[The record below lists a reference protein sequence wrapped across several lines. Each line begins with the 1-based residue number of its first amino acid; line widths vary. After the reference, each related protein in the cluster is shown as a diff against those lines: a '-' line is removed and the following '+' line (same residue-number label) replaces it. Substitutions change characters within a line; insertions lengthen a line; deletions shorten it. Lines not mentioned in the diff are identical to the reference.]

1 MRTGL
6 FKETLLETIERNC
19 LRWVW
24 AIKHYNIAL
33 LPFALMWLREH
44 VAPQRALPNSTKTR
58 VDGECAGLVRDL
70 ADQTL
75 VKAYKRGL
83 YTSDHYGAMTW
94 SSPPERCVLFFDD
107 IQINKNVR
115 RLMKQ
120 KRYSVTFDRA
130 FEQVIKACA
139 GRRAGKWHTTWIT
152 PRIMRAYA
160 ALYDA
165 GSCIRSRCG
174 TRKASSSAAA
184 TASRSAACSS
194 PSRNSRTRATH
205 RRSASRCSMASC
217 AMGLSAQRRQEAH
230 GRAGRSR
237 LPHNPARGIPRASC
251 GRREQAAARPAAGRW
266 NSTPRRPPNGSPAR
280 RRRRKLTRS
289 HCSPLSSPA
298 QAGDPAV
305 RRACCELCASLT
317 AGCPAFA
324 GHDSCGGR

>member
-1 MRTGL
+1 MPIDPDLLMLAAEEVAAMRTGL

-44 VAPQRALPNSTKTR
+44 VTPQRALPDSTKTR

-107 IQINKNVR
+107 IKINKNVR

-120 KRYSVTFDRA
+120 KRYTVTFDRA

-160 ALYDA
+160 ALYDRGLVHSFEVWNEKGDLVGGGYGVALGHVFFTESQFSHESNTSKVGFAVLNVHLAQWGYLLNDGKKHTDVLEEA
-165 GSCIRSRCG
+165 GFRTIPRDEFLAHLADGAHGGGKTGRWQAEFDTAQAAEWQPG
-174 TRKASSSAAA
+174 AKAAA
-184 TASRSAACSS
+184 
-194 PSRNSRTRATH
+194 
-205 RRSASRCSMASC
+205 
-217 AMGLSAQRRQEAH
+217 
-230 GRAGRSR
+230 
-237 LPHNPARGIPRASC
+237 
-251 GRREQAAARPAAGRW
+251 
-266 NSTPRRPPNGSPAR
+266 
-280 RRRRKLTRS
+280 
-289 HCSPLSSPA
+289 
-298 QAGDPAV
+298 
-305 RRACCELCASLT
+305 
-317 AGCPAFA
+317 
-324 GHDSCGGR
+324 

>member
-1 MRTGL
+1 MPIDPDLLMLAAEEVAAMRTGL

-33 LPFALMWLREH
+33 LPFALMWLRET
-44 VAPQRALPNSTKTR
+44 VTPQRTLPDSTQTR

-107 IQINKNVR
+107 MKINKNVR

-160 ALYDA
+160 ALYDRGLVHSFEVWNEKSELVGGGYGVALGRVFFTESQFSHESNTSKVGFAVLNAHLAQWGYLLNDGKKHTDVLEEA
-165 GSCIRSRCG
+165 GFRTISRADFLAHLADG
-174 TRKASSSAAA
+174 AAGGGKTGRWQVEFD
-184 TASRSAACSS
+184 TA
-194 PSRNSRTRATH
+194 
-205 RRSASRCSMASC
+205 
-217 AMGLSAQRRQEAH
+217 
-230 GRAGRSR
+230 
-237 LPHNPARGIPRASC
+237 
-251 GRREQAAARPAAGRW
+251 QAAEWQPGAKEAA
-266 NSTPRRPPNGSPAR
+266 
-280 RRRRKLTRS
+280 
-289 HCSPLSSPA
+289 
-298 QAGDPAV
+298 
-305 RRACCELCASLT
+305 
-317 AGCPAFA
+317 
-324 GHDSCGGR
+324 